1 MKSARSK
8 HFKCVGIVGVGLIGG
23 SFGLAIKRF
32 QPKIRVIGVDKDLNA
47 LRCAKAR
54 GAIDVA
60 SRGLNALVETDLIVL
75 ATPIRSI
82 IEILPQLQN
91 FIRLDAIVT
100 DTGSTKSEICRVAR
114 KYLAENFVGGHPMA
128 GSEQQGIEGAHPL
141 MFENALYVL
150 TPVKKKQIRSARL
163 ASFLGKLGAQTLFLD
178 PELHDSLVA
187 ATSHLP
193 QLISV
198 ALATVVAQKAKDSTL
213 YRELAA
219 GGFRDLTRIASSPF
233 GIWKDIFTTNVT
245 PIDSVL
251 GEFVGLLSQMRS
263 ALLKNTDEIGTNF
276 LKAKKFR
283 DALPRR
289 SKGFLRALHRLAIV
303 VPDRAGALAELTG
316 AIAQKK
322 ISIKDIELLKV
333 REYEAGTFHLYFAT
347 ETDAK
352 QAARAL
358 RKAGY
363 ECNLLS

>member
-1 MKSARSK
+1 MKPARSK

-32 QPKIRVIGVDKDLNA
+32 QPRIRVIGVDKDLKA

-60 SRGLNALVETDLIVL
+60 SQDLNALIKTDLIIL

-82 IEILPQLQN
+82 LEILPALPIL
-91 FIRLDAIVT
+91 IRPDTMVT
-100 DTGSTKSEICRVAR
+100 DTGSTKAEICRIAKR
-114 KYLAENFVGGHPMA
+114 YLPAHFVGGHPMA

-150 TPVKKKQIRSARL
+150 TPMKKQQFQCAKL

-178 PELHDSLVA
+178 PELHDRLVA

-233 GIWKDIFTTNVT
+233 GIWKDIFTTNAT
-245 PIDSVL
+245 SIDSVL
-251 GEFVGLLSQMRS
+251 GEFMGLLSQMRS
-263 ALLKNTDEIGTNF
+263 ALPKHTDEIGTNF

-303 VPDRAGALAELTG
+303 VPDRAGALAEITG

-352 QAARAL
+352 RAASAL
-358 RKAGY
+358 REGGY